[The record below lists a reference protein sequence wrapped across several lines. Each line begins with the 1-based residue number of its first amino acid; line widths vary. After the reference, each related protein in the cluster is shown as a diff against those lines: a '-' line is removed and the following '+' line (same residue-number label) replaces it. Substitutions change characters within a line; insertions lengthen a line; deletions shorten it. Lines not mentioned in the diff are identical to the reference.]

1 MLRKSQISLFK
12 YIRTDRE
19 LLRLRR
25 KRCSFSRRLAL
36 QPAKMLELADREKS
50 DSIAF
55 LELFLTK
62 TILGQ
67 TSCFLSRNFFVSLFP
82 ADAKISRAQKRDTGK
97 IQKDPSLRFPSFNR
111 TVLSLF
117 IRYKF
122 HRKLLDQIFRHVRP
136 VQLIAKLPVVVSST
150 DT

>member
-1 MLRKSQISLFK
+1 MC
-12 YIRTDRE
+12 YE
-19 LLRLRR
+19 
-25 KRCSFSRRLAL
+25 SRRLVYLRTFALTENCYGFGGSDAVSAEGLLCTL

-82 ADAKISRAQKRDTGK
+82 ADAKISRAQKRDKGK
-97 IQKDPSLRFPSFNR
+97 IQKDPSLRFPRFNR
-111 TVLSLF
+111 TVPSF
-117 IRYKF
+117 FKRYKF
-122 HRKLLDQIFRHVRP
+122 HR
-136 VQLIAKLPVVVSST
+136 
-150 DT
+150 